1 MHVLRYFFTKKIR
14 VPNFC
19 LDHASFRLLSPT
31 EYFIDVYL
39 TNTIEENKS
48 LALFLWVMTGVP
60 SVRNPENIS
69 KFTLPIFSQNLH
81 KRNQA
86 SSPTKLIL
94 GIR

>member
-1 MHVLRYFFTKKIR
+1 MHVLRYFSTKKIR
-14 VPNFC
+14 VRIFC

-60 SVRNPENIS
+60 TWQMQSLALTHSEYPPQS
-69 KFTLPIFSQNLH
+69 
-81 KRNQA
+81 
-86 SSPTKLIL
+86 
-94 GIR
+94 